1 MWDGEYCQLVEKLF
15 QLFSDKMKVIWDW
28 ARNKNIIVITLIL
41 ESQLYTW
48 SLEPVLLTESRDINL
63 SSSLALSW

>member
-1 MWDGEYCQLVEKLF
+1 MRDGEYCQLVEKLF

-48 SLEPVLLTESRDINL
+48 SLEPVLLTESWDINL

>member
-48 SLEPVLLTESRDINL
+48 SLEPVLLTESWDINL

>member
-1 MWDGEYCQLVEKLF
+1 MRDGEYCQLVEKLF